1 MLELPNDS
9 DQHDGHDSS
18 GESHFMLTVES
29 AAFIGRNRVQRQ
41 RLVFRAIGD
50 LMDGEVH
57 ALPIRAL
64 APGEA

>member
-1 MLELPNDS
+1 
-9 DQHDGHDSS
+9 
-18 GESHFMLTVES
+18 MLTVES

-57 ALPIRAL
+57 ALAIRAL